1 MRQFDTRLAES
12 IAKDTDTP
20 IEVVRMILDEEL
32 KVLTAAAKI
41 MQYVPVIAS
50 RRVRLRLRKD

>member
-1 MRQFDTRLAES
+1 VRQFDTRLVES
-12 IAKDTDTP
+12 IARDTDTP

-32 KVLTAAAKI
+32 KALTAAARI
-41 MQYVPVIAS
+41 MQFVPVIAS